1 MMMRILLL
9 GVVQSLLL
17 CGGQVLLKFA
27 LLRMGNFTWTL
38 DCFVRNLTNWWL
50 LGCGLCYACATA
62 LWLYI
67 VRTFPFSM
75 AYPMI
80 SLSYVFGMFRH
91 TILQRNSTPHSVGGR
106 AADSPWLLARGQ
118 VTKKP
123 QKCYSVVKYV
133 YI

>member
-1 MMMRILLL
+1 MMMMMRILLL

-80 SLSYVFGMFRH
+80 SLSYVFGMFAA
-91 TILQRNSTPHSVGGR
+91 ILFFHETVPLTRWAGV
-106 AADSPWLLARGQ
+106 LLIVLGCILVA
-118 VTKKP
+118 K
-123 QKCYSVVKYV
+123 
-133 YI
+133 

>member
-1 MMMRILLL
+1 MMMMMMRILLL

-75 AYPMI
+75 ASDKKAAKMLFCREI
-80 SLSYVFGMFRH
+80 CLHLKCF
-91 TILQRNSTPHSVGGR
+91 QNTPKLCSGQTLGLGR
-106 AADSPWLLARGQ
+106 VNLGFQ
-118 VTKKP
+118 
-123 QKCYSVVKYV
+123 
-133 YI
+133 